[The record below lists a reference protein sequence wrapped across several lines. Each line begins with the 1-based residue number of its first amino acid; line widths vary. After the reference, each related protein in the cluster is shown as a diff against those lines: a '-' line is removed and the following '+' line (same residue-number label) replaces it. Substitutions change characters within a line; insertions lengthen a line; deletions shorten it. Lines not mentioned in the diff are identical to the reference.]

1 MPEKDHFGELDEV
14 KKRNLESVSY
24 CGLYCP
30 DCPLFGGKI
39 SDLARD
45 LRKELRRVKYD
56 KFAKYISKFPSGKD
70 LKNFK
75 QFYLILGDLMK
86 FRCEQGCRLGG
97 GAKDCAIKE
106 CNNTKNYNGCW
117 QCSKYKVCKKLD
129 ALNSLHG
136 VAHKK
141 NLENIEKKG
150 VSDFVDNREW

>member
-1 MPEKDHFGELDEV
+1 MTEQDHHKESDEV
-14 KKRNLESVSY
+14 NKRNLKLVSY

-56 KFAKYISKFPSGKD
+56 KFAKYISKFPSGNK
-70 LKNFK
+70 LKSFND
-75 QFYLILGDLMK
+75 FYLILGDLMK

-97 GAKDCAIKE
+97 GAQDCAIKE
-106 CNNTKNYNGCW
+106 CNFGKNYNGCW
-117 QCSKYKVCKKLD
+117 QCSKYMICKKLD
-129 ALNSLHG
+129 VLNSLHG
-136 VAHKK
+136 TAHKK

-150 VSDFVDNREW
+150 ISDFVANRDW